1 MGIMDMCKK
10 CQISHSSLME
20 NLAEYGPV
28 MVKTCY
34 KVTAKL
40 HVN

>member
-1 MGIMDMCKK
+1 
-10 CQISHSSLME
+10 ME

-28 MVKTCY
+28 MAKTRY
-34 KVTAKL
+34 KISTKL

>member
-1 MGIMDMCKK
+1 VQKSKK
-10 CQISHSSLME
+10 SHSSLME

-28 MVKTCY
+28 MAKTRY
-34 KVTAKL
+34 KISTKL